1 MSLRRMYTRGEKERR
16 QRDIELGYDEDT
28 FEEILVT
35 SIVGR

>member
-1 MSLRRMYTRGEKERR
+1 MYTRGERERESR

-35 SIVGR
+35 NIVV